1 MQIVEVA
8 LEICLV
14 VPPGQPIHAGCR
26 VALERKEGHSE
37 QAGTDVVEER
47 GEPFLLPL
55 PCDFSYAVQRS

>member
-14 VPPGQPIHAGCR
+14 VPPGQPVYTGCR
-26 VALERKEGHSE
+26 IALERIEGHSE
-37 QAGTDVVEER
+37 QAGTEVVEER
-47 GEPFLLPL
+47 SEPFLLSL